1 MCPTRLSTAVTGN
14 PGLFSQRLSEWTE
27 SALVGQA
34 VSEFDQAAV
43 VGFLWIIMLVTV
55 VFVSLVAL
63 PTSEEGYTFGDVLFE
78 AASAQ
83 GNVGLSTEIT
93 NPSMP
98 TSVKLVFVAS
108 MWIGRLEII
117 PVLVTVRVLFR
128 GFR

>member
-27 SALVGQA
+27 SALVGRA